1 MACNGAA
8 KNCVDIEGGCTSAM
22 DSRKW
27 LAVLTALAFVASA
40 RARPG
45 NDITDVPKQP
55 SNEVTSSKNGHVKP
69 DANNDIRN
77 SLTVA
82 KETETTTDVVA
93 SSTEKVEETKNL
105 EVTKPVNERFPHA
118 VLFGDTCGGSIISA
132 KWILTAA
139 HCSLHTSWPYV
150 LAGTNQTDDG
160 SGVERSVKRLVLHP
174 KFSVG
179 PFWLDADQYDIKQVA
194 ADWDFML
201 AELEEPL
208 PLDGK
213 KIAAADLN
221 DQSDVPEGLAVS
233 FAGYGAEHHGDY
245 MRNEMHSM
253 DLEVKADSV
262 CQEALIEYEPKTML
276 CTKGRAPRYDSACN
290 GDSGSGLVA
299 NGKLYGVA
307 SWVQDDAHRCFNGA
321 LVVFSRVS
329 AVRDWIRQVTKI

>member
-1 MACNGAA
+1 
-8 KNCVDIEGGCTSAM
+8 M

-27 LAVLTALAFVASA
+27 LAVFAALALTASA
-40 RARPG
+40 HARPG
-45 NDITDVPKQP
+45 NDIADSPKQQ
-55 SNEVTSSKNGHVKP
+55 SNEVISSKDVHVKP
-69 DANNDIRN
+69 DESQDIKSTLATAN
-77 SLTVA
+77 
-82 KETETTTDVVA
+82 TETTVVA
-93 SSTEKVEETKNL
+93 ATTSTEKVEETKNA
-105 EVTKPVNERFPHA
+105 EVTKPVNEQFPHA
-118 VLFGDTCGGSIISA
+118 VLFGGTCGGSIISA

-139 HCSLHTSWPYV
+139 HCTIFSSGRYV
-150 LAGTNQTDDG
+150 LAGTNKSDDDTG
-160 SGVERSVKRLVLHP
+160 FERRVKRIILHP

-179 PFWLDADQYDIKQVA
+179 PYWLDADHFDIKQVA
-194 ADWDFML
+194 ADWDFLL

-213 KIAAADLN
+213 KIAAVDIN
-221 DQSDVPEGLAVS
+221 DQSEVPEGLAVGY
-233 FAGYGAEHHGDY
+233 AGYGAEHHGDY
-245 MRNEMHSM
+245 MRHDMHGM
-253 DLEVKADSV
+253 DLEVQADSA
-262 CQEALIEYEPKTML
+262 CQEALVQYEPKTML